1 MSQETDFEKLV
12 DLYYPSLYRF
22 AFSLT
27 RQESEACDLT
37 QETFLIW
44 AKKGHTVRD
53 ETKVKSWLFT
63 TLHRE
68 YLQKHR
74 RRVRFPQVELED
86 AETELPEIAPVTMG
100 NIDRYNVLNALSQL
114 DENFQAAIA
123 LFYLEDHTYPEIAEI
138 LQIPLGT
145 VKSRISRGIV
155 QLQALLSDRVT
166 ASIEREVARG

>member
-27 RQESEACDLT
+27 RQESEAGDLT

-44 AKKGHTVRD
+44 AKKGHSVRD
-53 ETKVKSWLFT
+53 ETKIKSWLFT

-74 RRVRFPQVELED
+74 RRVRFPQVELEE
-86 AETELPEIAPVTMG
+86 AEMELPEIAPVTMG
-100 NIDRYNVLNALSQL
+100 NIDRHNVLNALSKL
-114 DENFQAAIA
+114 DHNFQAAVA

-145 VKSRISRGIV
+145 VKSRISRGIG
-155 QLQALLSDRVT
+155 QLQLLLSDPTRAV
-166 ASIEREVARG
+166 RPQEVIRG